1 MSFSEITARG
11 VLPFVFSYF
20 WGYSAIWWATPIGWT
35 GSILIGLIRYRSGKW
50 KEKANQA
57 ITSGART
64 PSEKIPESV
73 EKSDSPS

>member
-50 KEKANQA
+50 KEEANQA